1 MTSVASSLW
10 AILESTPPPGS
21 DMADL
26 RDTVRQLIA
35 IRSASPR
42 GALLL
47 GCTLE
52 ELQRLARAI
61 SDEPA

>member
-1 MTSVASSLW
+1 MTPTARALW
-10 AILESTPPPGS
+10 ALIETTPPPGS

-42 GALLL
+42 GAVLL
-47 GCTLE
+47 GCTAE
-52 ELQRLARAI
+52 ELQRLSRAI